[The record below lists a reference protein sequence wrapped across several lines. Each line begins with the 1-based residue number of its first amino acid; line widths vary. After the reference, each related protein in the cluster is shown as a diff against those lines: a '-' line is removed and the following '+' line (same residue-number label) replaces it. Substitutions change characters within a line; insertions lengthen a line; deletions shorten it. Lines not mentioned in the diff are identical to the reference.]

1 MSRVEY
7 HPTFAAEYEAF
18 CMNEAM
24 LEIAGE
30 VTALLT
36 ALEEYGHEIEGEQ
49 PEDASHPVVISRYH
63 MFALRRT
70 PPTVYTP
77 YADTP
82 PIIRIPYVWFSDTEA
97 RDEVAVVML
106 MGDKRELGNQWYP
119 KTVSEIENRMM
130 LDWQRTHPAHMARR
144 RA

>member
-7 HPTFAAEYEAF
+7 HPTFAAQYEAQ
-18 CMNEAM
+18 CRNDAT
-24 LEIAGE
+24 LELAGE

-36 ALEEYGHEIEGEQ
+36 ALEEFGHEIEGEQ
-49 PEDASHPVVISRYH
+49 PEDASHPVVISHYR

-77 YADTP
+77 YADAP
-82 PIIRIPYVWFSDTEA
+82 PVIRIPYVWFADSATG
-97 RDEVAVVML
+97 DEVAVVML
-106 MGDKRELGNQWYP
+106 MDDKRKLGNQWYP
-119 KTVSEIENRMM
+119 KTVAAIEGRMIP
-130 LDWQRTHPAHMARR
+130 DWQRTHPTHKARR